1 MLVPFCFEKL
11 KKLEITFSPF
21 MQPVVRDCIKREVK
35 AYLPDINVEFKDSE
49 FDKFEFTYEL
59 V

>member
-1 MLVPFCFEKL
+1 
-11 KKLEITFSPF
+11 
-21 MQPVVRDCIKREVK
+21 MQPVVRDCIKREVKAYLPDINVEFEVK

>member
-1 MLVPFCFEKL
+1 
-11 KKLEITFSPF
+11 